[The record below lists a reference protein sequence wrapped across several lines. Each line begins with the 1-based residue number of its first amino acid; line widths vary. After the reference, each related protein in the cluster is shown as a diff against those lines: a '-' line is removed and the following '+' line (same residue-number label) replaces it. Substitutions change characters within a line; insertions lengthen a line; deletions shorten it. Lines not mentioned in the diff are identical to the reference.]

1 MSTLVNTDR
10 LATAPSYQGNLKED
24 DNLMSARNLP
34 RGTTEIVG
42 SSATSIR
49 QRLLEEIQRGK
60 GGQYV
65 LVTNVSPDLV
75 EQSIDRRVKVF
86 GCKCQIT
93 YDADTR
99 RMIVKLPGG
108 PHELSSGFFDLEIAY
123 QTQSMNL
130 AHALKGIHSKAHK
143 DGSYIKEP
151 DSCFRPRVLPLGRSI
166 KWPTLVLEC
175 GWAES
180 LAHLRMD
187 ADWWIS
193 HSEGDVKVVII
204 ASIEKNPYKLH
215 IERYSGVQ
223 PQTRARTRYT
233 KALEQTVKVYRTS
246 NGVVKTVGDPLI
258 IPFTQVMLRT
268 SNGLPEGDF
277 IFDQAKLTS
286 MAIDAWDEP
295 V

>member
-1 MSTLVNTDR
+1 MSTQ
-10 LATAPSYQGNLKED
+10 S
-24 DNLMSARNLP
+24 LP

-42 SSATSIR
+42 SSATGIR
-49 QRLLEEIQRGK
+49 KRLLEEIQLGK

-75 EQSIDRRVKVF
+75 EQSIDKRVDVF

-108 PHELSSGFFDLEIAY
+108 PHEISSGFFDLEIAY
-123 QTQSMNL
+123 QTQLMNL
-130 AHALKGIHSKAHK
+130 AHALKATRSKTHK
-143 DGSYIKEP
+143 HGSYIKEP
-151 DSCFRPRVLPLGRSI
+151 DSCFRPRVLPPGRSI

-180 LAHLRMD
+180 LRHLRMD

-193 HSEGDVKVVII
+193 HSNGEVKAVII
-204 ASIEKNPYKLH
+204 ASIKKDPYKLH

-223 PQTRARTRYT
+223 PETRARTRYA
-233 KALEQTVKVYRTS
+233 KALEQTVKVYRAS
-246 NGVVKTVGDPLI
+246 NGIIETVGHPLI
-258 IPFTQVMLRT
+258 IPFEQVMLRT
-268 SNGLPEGDF
+268 SNGPPEGDF
-277 IFDQAKLTS
+277 IFDQANLIA
-286 MAIDAWDEP
+286 MAIDVWDEP